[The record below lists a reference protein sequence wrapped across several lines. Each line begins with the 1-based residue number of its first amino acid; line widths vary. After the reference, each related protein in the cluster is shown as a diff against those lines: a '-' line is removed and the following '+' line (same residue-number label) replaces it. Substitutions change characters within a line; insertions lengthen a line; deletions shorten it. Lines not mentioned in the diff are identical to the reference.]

1 MKLVKQVLMSTLT
14 AVALTT
20 VFSSCDNEDDILSDI
35 NQNSEIETRG
45 GSGWLSFIERRWN
58 GSEVQSLIRFKEDY
72 TEISGYNCQEIIRM
86 EADKWYVAKN
96 NLFPFATRIPAC
108 YFRPYTCI
116 SVGASK

>member
-1 MKLVKQVLMSTLT
+1 MTTTMKLVKQVLMSTLT

-35 NQNSEIETRG
+35 NQNSEIETRDG
-45 GSGWLSFIERRWN
+45 LGWLSFVERRWN

-86 EADKWYVAKN
+86 EADKWYVVKE
-96 NLFPFATRIPAC
+96 
-108 YFRPYTCI
+108 
-116 SVGASK
+116 